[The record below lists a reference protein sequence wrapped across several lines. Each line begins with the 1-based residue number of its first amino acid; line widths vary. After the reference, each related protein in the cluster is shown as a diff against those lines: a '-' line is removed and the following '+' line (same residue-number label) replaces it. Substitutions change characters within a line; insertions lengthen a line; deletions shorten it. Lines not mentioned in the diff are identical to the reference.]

1 MKKCETL
8 IRTKI
13 LCQSHPFL
21 LFFVISISDFL
32 IIMAFRELES
42 KNIAMSRMDLD
53 TPKDVVAPDD
63 MTAADYY
70 FDSYAHFGVY
80 RLQCDYL

>member
-1 MKKCETL
+1 M
-8 IRTKI
+8 
-13 LCQSHPFL
+13 HFNFL
-21 LFFVISISDFL
+21 AINIISEFS
-32 IIMAFRELES
+32 IIVAFRELES

-70 FDSYAHFGVY
+70 FDSYAHFGE
-80 RLQCDYL
+80 

>member
-1 MKKCETL
+1 M
-8 IRTKI
+8 
-13 LCQSHPFL
+13 HFY
-21 LFFVISISDFL
+21 FFAISISDFL
-32 IIMAFRELES
+32 IIKAFRELES

-70 FDSYAHFGVY
+70 FDSYAHFGE
-80 RLQCDYL
+80 

>member
-1 MKKCETL
+1 M
-8 IRTKI
+8 
-13 LCQSHPFL
+13 
-21 LFFVISISDFL
+21 
-32 IIMAFRELES
+32 ES

-70 FDSYAHFGVY
+70 FDSYAHFGKNFKGFLVIG
-80 RLQCDYL
+80 D